1 MKKLVV
7 ALVFGLAG
15 VGALPQTAVAGD
27 DWKTISDQRM
37 GPVRTINMMKSEI
50 DLPLSY
56 YGPVIFVNA
65 LKKASGQDIGFNDAL
80 GKTLAGKGFA
90 VPASYPGS
98 KEAKANGLGA
108 TTVRSQIMF
117 LGDWESFKPI
127 ATDLAEKNGR
137 VINWTGV
144 GETIVSGAALAAGA
158 LLSNQYLG
166 VAGMSAAGMQSQF
179 AAFSK
184 EDAQWFA
191 TLPLPDDSDA
201 PVRVAIIKTVIG
213 RVDFDRFFM
222 QVWADP
228 VFTTVYVYQPG
239 MSDDKL
245 EKLAVKEVA
254 DVLYSLSPQPLPP
267 LTESQR
273 TWLSH

>member
-1 MKKLVV
+1 MKRMFV
-7 ALVFGLAG
+7 AFVFGLVG
-15 VGALPQTAVAGD
+15 VGALPNTAVADD
-27 DWKTISDQRM
+27 DWKIISDQSM
-37 GPVRTINMMKSEI
+37 GSVRTINMMKSEI

-65 LKKASGQDIGFNDAL
+65 SKKASGQDVGFNDAL
-80 GKTLAGKGFA
+80 GKTLAGKGFTI
-90 VPASYPGS
+90 PASYPGS
-98 KEAKANGLGA
+98 KVAKANGLGA

-137 VINWTGV
+137 VINWAGV
-144 GETIVSGAALAAGA
+144 GETIISGAALAAGA

-166 VAGMSAAGMQSQF
+166 VAGMSAASMQSQF

-184 EDAQWFA
+184 EDGKWFA
-191 TLPLPDDSDA
+191 TLPLPDDGAA
-201 PVRVAIIKTVIG
+201 PAKVAIIKTVVG
-213 RVDFDRFFM
+213 RVDFDSFFM

-228 VFTTVYVYQPG
+228 VFTTVYTYQPG
-239 MSDDKL
+239 ISDDKL

-254 DVLYSLSPQPLPP
+254 DVLYSLAQQPLPQ

-273 TWLSH
+273 TWLSK